1 MPQDVN
7 VTLLVR
13 QYYRSVQSSPTMTPG
28 PIIYE
33 VASPASMEAERREL
47 EEVLTGLSRT
57 PRLAKLLQYVASRY
71 FEGNSDQLTEYN
83 IATEVFG
90 RKKTDFIASED
101 AIVRVEAHRLRK
113 RLKTYYET
121 EGKYHLLQIS
131 IPLGSYTPVFVS
143 GGSEPLPIFS
153 ASNEITFTSGDRKYE
168 IPEQAADC
176 LLEAKEFESEA
187 PKEASSA
194 ILVVPEPKRRTWIY
208 ILLAA
213 LLLLLIFGVYEVLRT
228 QNILRGRF
236 SPESTLQSSASAK
249 NGFRSSAASRAAL
262 GFGVSIPFRMI
273 AGYRGPAQT
282 DNSGDVWQQDRYYR
296 NGWPL
301 TSPDIFIA
309 RAGDPLIFRH
319 GRAGDFS
326 YDIPLQPG
334 TYELHLY
341 FLQVSETA
349 QSEDE
354 ENQAIFNVAVN
365 GNIAL
370 NNFDIVSDAMGRDI
384 ADERVFRDVSPAAD
398 GMLHLHLSTV
408 VGTPSLSAIEILKG
422 EPNRQLPIRLITQ
435 PTPFT
440 DRDGHLWSPDNYFL
454 GGRYLAHNLPS
465 GASDTD
471 LLSSERY
478 GHFQYAI
485 PVDPRDQYTV
495 VLDFEELFFGAKTNQ
510 GIGNRIFRVM
520 CNGNILLDNF
530 DIYKE
535 AGSFHM
541 LKKTFYHLK
550 PTAQG
555 KLNLTFEPISNYAT
569 VSAIEVLDEGK

>member
-1 MPQDVN
+1 MN

-13 QYYRSVQSSPTMTPG
+13 QYSRSVQSSPTMTPG
-28 PIIYE
+28 PTIYE
-33 VASPASMEAERREL
+33 SLPAASMEAERREL
-47 EEVLTGLSRT
+47 EEVLAGLSRT
-57 PRLAKLLQYVASRY
+57 PRLAKLLQYVANTY

-113 RLKTYYET
+113 RLKAYYEA
-121 EGKYHLLQIS
+121 EGKHHHLQIS

-143 GGSEPLPIFS
+143 GSTENPPIFN
-153 ASNEITFTSGDRKYE
+153 ASEEITFTSTNHTYE
-168 IPEQAADC
+168 ISEQIADPI
-176 LLEAKEFESEA
+176 LEAKEFEPDV
-187 PKEASSA
+187 PKETSTAALVISA
-194 ILVVPEPKRRTWIY
+194 PKRRGWIY
-208 ILLAA
+208 MLLAA
-213 LLLLLIFGVYEVLRT
+213 LFFLLVFGIYEIQRT
-228 QNILRGRF
+228 QNVLSGKF
-236 SPESTLQSSASAK
+236 SPESALQNSTSLK
-249 NGFRSSAASRAAL
+249 DGFRSSAASHAAM
-262 GFGVSIPFRMI
+262 GAGVSIPFRMI
-273 AGYRGPAQT
+273 AGYKGPAQK
-282 DNSGDVWQQDRYYR
+282 DNSGDVWQQDKYYR

-301 TSPDIFIA
+301 TSPDIFVA
-309 RAGDPLIFRH
+309 RAGDPLIFRY

-326 YDIPLQPG
+326 YNVPLQPG

-354 ENQAIFNVAVN
+354 ENKAIFNATIN
-365 GNIAL
+365 GKIAL

-465 GASDTD
+465 GSSDTD

-485 PVDPRDQYTV
+485 PADPRDQYTV
-495 VLDFEELFFGAKTNQ
+495 VLHFEELFFGAKASQ
-510 GIGNRIFRVM
+510 GAGSRIFRVM
-520 CNGNILLDNF
+520 CNGNTLLDNF

-569 VSAIEVLDEGK
+569 VSAIEVLDEAK